1 MRLPIIIALLVALAL
16 FAFLTLPAHADDV
29 VSQRRTLPVVQ
40 TREIDKIQYKCL
52 DTQQW
57 QDVLV
62 LANDYQGLFN
72 WRLKME
78 GVLAAQTTLIAA
90 YELKINNYEAI
101 LKIKDA
107 DRNFLTKQIESAE
120 EKGKRKEFEDRLE
133 KYGLWAVVLVET
145 IVIGVLGARSW
156 VTAE

>member
-1 MRLPIIIALLVALAL
+1 MRIILSLIFVLSLAQTALAEDIL
-16 FAFLTLPAHADDV
+16 V
-29 VSQRRTLPVVQ
+29 RRTLPVVQ

>member
-1 MRLPIIIALLVALAL
+1 MRIILSLIFVLSLAQTALAEDIL
-16 FAFLTLPAHADDV
+16 V
-29 VSQRRTLPVVQ
+29 RRTLPVVQ
-40 TREIDKIQYKCL
+40 TREIDKVQYKCL
-52 DTQQW
+52 DTPQW

-120 EKGKRKEFEDRLE
+120 EKGKRQEFEDRLE